1 MLLATTR
8 YLFTCRSLDQ
18 QGFGSDGLI
27 AGRQEG
33 PQRCRIA
40 WCDLLPDGGVWRD
53 QCAGGQ
59 RELAPV
65 PLTASLRWYLDR
77 ALEPLGQAAPDH
89 HESAVRVAVH
99 PDLVAV
105 SPRALDPRMLVVGQL
120 GQVGGRRSTFG
131 GIGEGRCE
139 QHRVDG
145 IDAAAGELLERRE
158 ERRVGRCGEI

>member
-40 WCDLLPDGGVWRD
+40 WCDLRPDGGVWRD

-89 HESAVRVAVH
+89 HESACA
-99 PDLVAV
+99 
-105 SPRALDPRMLVVGQL
+105 SPYTRTSSRYRHA
-120 GQVGGRRSTFG
+120 RSTRG
-131 GIGEGRCE
+131 CSWS
-139 QHRVDG
+139 VSSVKS
-145 IDAAAGELLERRE
+145 A
-158 ERRVGRCGEI
+158 